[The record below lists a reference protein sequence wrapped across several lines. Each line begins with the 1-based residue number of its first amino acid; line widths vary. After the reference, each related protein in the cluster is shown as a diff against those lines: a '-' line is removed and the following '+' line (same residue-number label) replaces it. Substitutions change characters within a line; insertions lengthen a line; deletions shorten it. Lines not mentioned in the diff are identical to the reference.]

1 MEGRLRAG
9 TILSSDSGAQY
20 KVKKYC
26 AAGAQGE
33 VYQVESGG
41 KIYALKWYYPDGATA
56 QQKRCLKD
64 LIRRGNP
71 DKAFLWPMDMLY
83 LKGSDLFGY
92 VMDFRPDHYTSIIH
106 LMKRKADP
114 TFYVLCKAAYNTAKA
129 FKKLH
134 DEGYSYRDI
143 SFGNLFFDPD
153 TGDVLIC
160 DNDNVIYNGA
170 DYVPVYGTQRFMAPE
185 IVTGKAA
192 PSRHTDQWSLAVLL
206 FYMFMLNHPLDGKR
220 EANIRC
226 LDIPAMN
233 MLYGTDP
240 VFIFDPDNDS
250 NRPKRGY
257 QDNALI
263 YWELYPQDLKDLF
276 TQTFTVGIKHPN
288 NRVTENQWLSV
299 LSNMMSCIYS
309 CPKCGAEIFCDPAK
323 KAKNEPHKCWNCRT
337 LSAPPALM
345 KIGKNRLLLV
355 PGRKLYSHHVYSDY
369 DMETEIGEVVQN
381 PKDKRI
387 LGVRNGDRVNWTY
400 LRQDGTQTAI
410 AEGKSGAVVQGAAID
425 FGNVRG
431 EFC

>member
-143 SFGNLFFDPD
+143 SFGNLFFDPA

-170 DYVPVYGTQRFMAPE
+170 D
-185 IVTGKAA
+185 
-192 PSRHTDQWSLAVLL
+192 
-206 FYMFMLNHPLDGKR
+206 
-220 EANIRC
+220 
-226 LDIPAMN
+226 
-233 MLYGTDP
+233 
-240 VFIFDPDNDS
+240 
-250 NRPKRGY
+250 
-257 QDNALI
+257 
-263 YWELYPQDLKDLF
+263 
-276 TQTFTVGIKHPN
+276 
-288 NRVTENQWLSV
+288 
-299 LSNMMSCIYS
+299 
-309 CPKCGAEIFCDPAK
+309 
-323 KAKNEPHKCWNCRT
+323 
-337 LSAPPALM
+337 
-345 KIGKNRLLLV
+345 
-355 PGRKLYSHHVYSDY
+355 
-369 DMETEIGEVVQN
+369 
-381 PKDKRI
+381 
-387 LGVRNGDRVNWTY
+387 
-400 LRQDGTQTAI
+400 
-410 AEGKSGAVVQGAAID
+410 
-425 FGNVRG
+425 
-431 EFC
+431 